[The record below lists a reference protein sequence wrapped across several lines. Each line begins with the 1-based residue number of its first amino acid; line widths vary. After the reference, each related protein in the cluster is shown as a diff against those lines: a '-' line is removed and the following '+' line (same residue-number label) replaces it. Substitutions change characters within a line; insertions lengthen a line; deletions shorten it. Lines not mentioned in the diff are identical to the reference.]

1 MKPLKIEEVVNAID
15 GRMVRT
21 GKVHEITGVSTDSR
35 TIRPG
40 ELFVPLIGE
49 RFNGH
54 SFIDAAAAKGASAV
68 LTQELN
74 IRFPEGIHVIYT
86 NDTLKALQNLAG
98 WYLNS
103 FRIPVAAV
111 TGSTGKTTTKDMIA
125 CVLSQRYKVLK
136 TQGNFNNEIGL
147 PLTLFNLDDTHQM
160 AVLEMGMSDFGE
172 ISRLVGIAPPKAA
185 VITNIGVSHIEKLGS
200 RENILKAKLEIFQG
214 FDDSTTAIINDDDDM
229 LHKAADSFTF
239 PVIRFGTKPSA
250 DIVAT
255 NIRLAGE
262 KGVEYTVE
270 TEGNTFPVRLKV
282 PGMHNVY
289 NSLAAVAMGRVFGL
303 TYEEIQRGLLRFE
316 TDSMRLNI
324 VHMENDI
331 VMINDSYNASPD
343 SMTAALRV
351 LGDMEGKRRIA
362 ILGDMLELGD
372 YSEEAHREV
381 GAAAVA
387 CGIDVLAVKG
397 SHSLWI
403 AEEAVK
409 AGLPSTSVYRF
420 NDNAEIKEWL
430 GSFLAEGDRILI
442 KGSRGMRMEEV
453 AAYLQDGGIQK

>member
-1 MKPLKIEEVVNAID
+1 MKPLKIEEVVKAID
-15 GRMVRT
+15 GRIVRS
-21 GKVHEITGVSTDSR
+21 GKAHEIRGVSTDSR
-35 TIRPG
+35 TIKPG

-74 IRFPEGIHVIYT
+74 IRFPEGVHVIYT
-86 NDTLKALQNLAG
+86 HNTLTALQNLAG
-98 WYLNS
+98 WYLGR
-103 FRIPVAAV
+103 FHIPVAAV
-111 TGSTGKTTTKDMIA
+111 TGSTGKTTTKEMIYS
-125 CVLSQRYKVLK
+125 VLSERYKALK

-147 PLTLFNLDDTHQM
+147 PLTLFNIDETHQM
-160 AVLEMGMSDFGE
+160 VVLEMGMSGFGE
-172 ISRLVGIAPPKAA
+172 ISRLVEIAPPKAA

-214 FDDSTTAIINDDDDM
+214 FDDTTTAIINDDDDM
-229 LHKAADSFTF
+229 LHKAANEFTF
-239 PVIRFGTKPSA
+239 PVVRFGTKPSA

-270 TEGNTFPVRLKV
+270 TEDDTCQITLKV
-282 PGMHNVY
+282 PGMHNIY

-303 TYEEIQRGLLRFE
+303 SLEEIRRGLLKFE

-324 VHMENDI
+324 IHMDND
-331 VMINDSYNASPD
+331 VVVINDSYNASPD
-343 SMTAALRV
+343 SMMAALRV

-362 ILGDMLELGD
+362 ILADMLELGN
-372 YSEEAHREV
+372 YSEEAHRKV
-381 GAAAVA
+381 GAATVE
-387 CGIDVLAVKG
+387 CGVDILAVKG
-397 SHSLWI
+397 RHSLWT
-403 AEEAVK
+403 AEEAAR
-409 AGLPSTSVYRF
+409 AGLPSGSIYKF

-430 GSFLAEGDRILI
+430 GSFLADGDRILI
-442 KGSRGMRMEEV
+442 KGSRGMHMEEI